1 MVMPKIGS
9 TSVRLNRKSWIL
21 GPFAHR
27 AVVEREVVVTELMQE
42 EEVDCCGD
50 AATAI
55 ADDLFS
61 FVTPLTSNFAVAS
74 ARVVKPLVA
83 GSMSVAADTLTLP
96 GTRPG
101 RP

>member
-1 MVMPKIGS
+1 
-9 TSVRLNRKSWIL
+9 
-21 GPFAHR
+21 
-27 AVVEREVVVTELMQE
+27 MQE
-42 EEVDCCGD
+42 EEVDCGGD

-55 ADDLFS
+55 QMICFS
-61 FVTPLTSNFAVAS
+61 FVTPLASNFAAAS

-83 GSMSVAADTLTLP
+83 GSMRVAADTLRLP

>member
-1 MVMPKIGS
+1 MAEIGS

-27 AVVEREVVVTELMQE
+27 AIVEREVVVTELVQE
-42 EEVDCCGD
+42 EEVDCSGD

-61 FVTPLTSNFAVAS
+61 FVTPLASNFAAAS
-74 ARVVKPLVA
+74 ARLVKPLVA
-83 GSMSVAADTLTLP
+83 GSMRVAADTLTLP